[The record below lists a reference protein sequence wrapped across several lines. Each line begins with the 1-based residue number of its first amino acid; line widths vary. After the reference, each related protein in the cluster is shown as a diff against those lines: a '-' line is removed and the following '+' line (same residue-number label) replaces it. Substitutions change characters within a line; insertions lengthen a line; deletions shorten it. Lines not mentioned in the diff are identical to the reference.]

1 MSGRRRLE
9 IIVLVFGA
17 LFLAV
22 VVYSFRPGRRPV
34 AGPATDAL
42 PRPPSGES
50 EQPMTVSRGFDYTE
64 TIGGK
69 PLFRIQSERTV
80 GFGPA
85 AGLVPDTY
93 ALEQVSLTLYPED
106 GSPVTVHAEKAQ
118 YDQRTNEAKLSGNVR
133 WTDERGALGETA
145 SVEFRPAQ
153 RLLVAPSSV
162 HFARGTF
169 NVEARSGRYDVSRR
183 ELALEGP
190 VHGSGTGEGSG
201 GLSEIAADGAVYRR
215 EEGVIELQGKV
226 SGASRSGDRIACDRM
241 VLKTEQEGNRFEWAR
256 ADGNV
261 QGVLGPAT
269 GGAGTPSRPSA
280 AERRYSGDQAA
291 LLFASDGSVR
301 SLSLTGKPAHV
312 EESDRKVDADAI
324 DVAFQGGRASSAQA
338 RGNVRLASPRDR
350 AQCSSASLAFSAGG
364 EVETLELSGNVRT
377 EGEGRSARAEKAV
390 ELPARGLWIL
400 TGGAEGSATA
410 ESEGS
415 RVSAAR
421 IEIDRNHRTLDAEGN
436 ARAAFVPGESNRKAP
451 TLVGDPTKPTYGK
464 AARMAFDDGNR
475 VASLSGG
482 ATLWQ
487 GASSLFGD
495 DVTLNDSERTLVAVG
510 HTRTVIAPEPGS
522 ATRGGGPPA
531 REPSVVT
538 ARRVLYREAEGTAV
552 FEGDVTVNRGP
563 WRATAQKATAFFGA
577 ERKIERVEMTG
588 DVSLADASAG
598 RTGKADRALDW
609 PQTEKTVL
617 EGKPAWVT
625 DAQGNRVSGASLTIT
640 DGGRTVEI
648 TAPEGGRTET
658 IHKTR
663 PGGPGA
669 TGGSSPSA
677 GRMP

>member
-9 IIVLVFGA
+9 IVVLAFGA

-22 VVYSFRPGRRPV
+22 VIYSFRPGRRPV

-42 PRPPSGES
+42 PRPPSGEAG
-50 EQPMTVSRGFDYTE
+50 QPMTVSKGFDYTE
-64 TIGGK
+64 TVGGK

-93 ALEQVSLTLYPED
+93 ALEQVALTLYPEQ
-106 GSPVTVHAEKAQ
+106 GSPVTVRAEKAQ
-118 YDQRTNEAKLSGNVR
+118 YDQRTNEARLSGNVR
-133 WTDERGALGETA
+133 WSDERGALGETA
-145 SVEFRPAQ
+145 SVEFRPSR

-169 NVEARSGRYDVSRR
+169 NVEARSGRYDVSRH

-201 GLSEIAADGAVYRR
+201 GLSELAADGAVYRR

-241 VLKTEQEGNRFEWAR
+241 VLKTEQEGNHFEWAR
-256 ADGNV
+256 AEGNV
-261 QGVLGPAT
+261 HGVLGQAVAGASSPA
-269 GGAGTPSRPSA
+269 ASSVHA
-280 AERRYSGDQAA
+280 VERRYSGDLAA
-291 LLFASDGSVR
+291 LVFAADGSVR

-312 EESDRKVDADAI
+312 EERDRKVDADAI
-324 DVAFQGGRASSAQA
+324 DVAFAGGRASSARA
-338 RGNVRLASPRDR
+338 RGNVRLESPQNR
-350 AQCSSASLAFSAGG
+350 ATCASASLAFSAGG
-364 EVETLELSGNVRT
+364 EVETLELSGGVRT

-390 ELPARGLWIL
+390 EVPARGLWIL
-400 TGGAEGSATA
+400 TGGPEGSAASATA

-421 IEIDRNHRTLDAEGN
+421 IEIDRTHRTLSAEGN
-436 ARAAFVPGESNRKAP
+436 ARAVFVPGKSNQKAP
-451 TLVGDPTKPTYGK
+451 TLVGDPSKPTYGK
-464 AARMAFDDGNR
+464 AARMVFDDGSR
-475 VASLSGG
+475 VATMSGG

-487 GASSLFGD
+487 GPSSLFGD

-510 HTRTVIAPEPGS
+510 HTRTVVSPEPGS
-522 ATRGGGPPA
+522 APRNAA

-538 ARRVLYREAEGTAV
+538 AKRVLYREAEGTAL
-552 FEGDVTVNRGP
+552 FEGGVTVNRGP
-563 WRATAQKATAFFGA
+563 WRAAAQKATAFFGA
-577 ERKIERVEMTG
+577 GRRIERVEMTG

-598 RTGKADRALDW
+598 RTGRADRALDW

-640 DGGRTVEI
+640 EGGRTVEV

-663 PGGPGA
+663 PGGPGTSGPS
-669 TGGSSPSA
+669 TGPAS
-677 GRMP
+677 

>member
-9 IIVLVFGA
+9 IAVLAFGA

-22 VVYSFRPGRRPV
+22 VIYSFRPGRRPV
-34 AGPATDAL
+34 AGPPTGAL
-42 PRPPSGES
+42 PRPPAGEAG
-50 EQPMTVSRGFDYTE
+50 QPMTVSKGFDYTE
-64 TIGGK
+64 TVGGK

-93 ALEQVSLTLYPED
+93 ALEQVSLTLYPEQ

-133 WTDERGALGETA
+133 WSDERGGLGETA
-145 SVEFRPAQ
+145 SVEFHPSQ
-153 RLLVAPSSV
+153 RRLVAPSSV

-169 NVEARSGRYDVSRR
+169 NVEARSGRYDVSRH

-201 GLSEIAADGAVYRR
+201 GLSEIAADAATYRR
-215 EEGVIELQGKV
+215 DEGVIELDGKV

-256 ADGNV
+256 AEGNV
-261 QGVLGPAT
+261 HGVLGPAA
-269 GGAGTPSRPSA
+269 GGAKAVPPPPA

-291 LLFASDGSVR
+291 LLFAADGSVR

-312 EESDRKVDADAI
+312 EESARKVDADAI
-324 DVAFQGGRASSAQA
+324 DVAFQEGHATSARA
-338 RGNVRLASPRDR
+338 RGNVRLKSPQNR
-350 AQCSSASLAFSAGG
+350 AECSSASLVFSAGG
-364 EVETLELSGNVRT
+364 EVETLELSGGVRT
-377 EGEGRSARAEKAV
+377 EGEGRSARAAKAV
-390 ELPARGLWIL
+390 EVPARGLWIL
-400 TGGAEGSATA
+400 TGGPEGSATA

-421 IEIDRNHRTLDAEGN
+421 IEIDQAHRTLDAEGN
-436 ARAAFVPGESNRKAP
+436 ARAVFVPGKSNQKAP
-451 TLVGDPTKPTYGK
+451 TLVGDPSKPTYGK
-464 AARMAFDDGNR
+464 ATRMVFDDGGR
-475 VASLSGG
+475 VATLSGG

-510 HTRTVIAPEPGS
+510 HTRTVVSPEPGS
-522 ATRGGGPPA
+522 APRGGRTPA
-531 REPSVVT
+531 PEPSVVT
-538 ARRVLYREAEGTAV
+538 ARRVLYREGEGTAV
-552 FEGDVTVNRGP
+552 FEGAVAVNRGP

-588 DVSLADASAG
+588 EVSLADSSSG

-609 PQTEKTVL
+609 PQMEKTVL

-640 DGGRTVEI
+640 EGGRTVEV

-669 TGGSSPSA
+669 SGSSA
-677 GRMP
+677 GPAS